1 LRYFRISDV
10 AIKVVNL
17 FQNFTGMNSPYYP
30 NERQFMPSRDALLM
44 WLRTRKTDEK
54 TKPTISGLFETVN
67 YVSDAGWT
75 MLAILVEFGAL
86 CLTLYAAYARFVQ
99 RQDAQVLAFSVLA
112 VVLFIAFDI
121 IGVFL
126 HSSDRE
132 SKVLASRELRLS
144 PDKHRKRDLLM
155 VISKITNREFFG
167 SIFLFLSAIIKV
179 GALFLL
185 GIAAHNQY
193 VAIVILILYF
203 IVVYVHIYHTGY
215 WLSARRTS
223 KMLKREEAEWSAN
236 EDREIAQPQRF
247 IFHSSKPMEKSNF
260 QLNRQEI
267 NFLNEKQEPDGSK
280 SFEYELVTY
289 GCFWDE
295 DIVKL
300 AGAFDTTSDFFRSL
314 IDACMRLQLIQLG
327 RLPN

>member
-1 LRYFRISDV
+1 MSKLRYLRFADV

-67 YVSDAGWT
+67 FATDAGWT

-86 CLTLYAAYARFVQ
+86 FLTLYGAFGLYSQNENVG
-99 RQDAQVLAFSVLA
+99 VLVLSAVA
-112 VVLFIAFDI
+112 VVLFISFDV
-121 IGVFL
+121 IGVLL
-126 HSSDRE
+126 HASDRE
-132 SKVLASRELRLS
+132 SKVLANRELRLS
-144 PDKHRKRDLLM
+144 PDKHRKRELVS

-167 SIFLFLSAIIKV
+167 VVFLFLSAIIKV
-179 GALFLL
+179 GAIMLL
-185 GIAAHNQY
+185 GFSAANLY
-193 VAIVILILYF
+193 VTVVILMLYF
-203 IVVYVHIYHTGY
+203 IVVYVHVYHTGY

-223 KMLKREEAEWSAN
+223 KMLKREESEWSAN

-267 NFLNEKQEPDGSK
+267 NFLNEKQEPN
-280 SFEYELVTY
+280 

-300 AGAFDTTSDFFRSL
+300 AGAFDTRSDFFRAL